1 MKERK
6 IMADLIKNAI
16 LAGLGILSLTR
27 EKAKSLAEDLIKKGE
42 LAKTEEAKFV
52 KDLMEKAE
60 KTGGEVKKKIEETV
74 EETIKKLNIPTRK
87 DLDEIKEKLDKLIKK
102 NKTS

>member
-1 MKERK
+1 
-6 IMADLIKNAI
+6 MADLIKNTI

-60 KTGGEVKKKIEETV
+60 KTGVEVKKKIEETV
-74 EETIKKLNIPTRK
+74 EKTIKKLNIPTRK